1 MTGPDFVK
9 KVYVP
14 VGMLTVLV
22 MVVLSFVVDEPVSG
36 DVVGAVLGGVLYG
49 LPLLW
54 LLTRR
59 STRSGQ

>member
-1 MTGPDFVK
+1 VTGPDFVK

-14 VGMLTVLV
+14 VGMLAVLA
-22 MVVLSFVVDEPVSG
+22 MVVLAFLLDEPVSQ
-36 DVVGAVLGGVLYG
+36 DVVGLVLGGVLYG

-59 STRSGQ
+59 GTRSEQ